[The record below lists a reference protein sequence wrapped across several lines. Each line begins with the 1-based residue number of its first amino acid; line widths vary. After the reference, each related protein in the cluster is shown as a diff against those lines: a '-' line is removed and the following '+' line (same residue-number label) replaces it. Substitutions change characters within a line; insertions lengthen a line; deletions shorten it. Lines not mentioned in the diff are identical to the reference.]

1 MRVLVRSATTADY
14 FAFATLFR
22 ELGTGEPTPTVERW
36 LGDLM
41 HHTLVAD
48 DGVVRGYVNFERLG
62 NAGHVRNLVVAPDA
76 RQRGVGNALMTASAD
91 ALRAA
96 GASEWHLNVKAHNAA
111 AIQLYEKLGMRA
123 EHRSM
128 IVQLA
133 WAHLARLPAERATV
147 TAAAPEAD
155 DDLERAFDLPS
166 GRLAMARRSG
176 RIVLQLRD
184 ADLAVLGFAVFDRE
198 LPGATLFRVAR
209 PELAAP
215 LLAELRMHAR
225 HDYLQ
230 IVVENHD
237 ALADALIAAGGTVRL
252 RLLHYSG
259 PLTRAESRCA

>member
-1 MRVLVRSATTADY
+1 MRVLVRSAAVADY
-14 FAFATLFR
+14 FAFAKLFR
-22 ELGTGEPTPTVERW
+22 ELETGEPTPKVERW

-41 HHTLVAD
+41 RHTLVAD
-48 DGVVRGYVNFERLG
+48 NGAVCGYVSFERLG

-76 RQRGVGNALMTASAD
+76 RRRGVGHALMTASAD

-111 AIQLYEKLGMRA
+111 AIELYEKLGMRA
-123 EHRSM
+123 EHRST

-133 WAHLARLPAERATV
+133 WADVPGAPADV
-147 TAAAPEAD
+147 TGAAPEDD
-155 DDLERAFDLPS
+155 DDLERAFALPA
-166 GRLAMARRSG
+166 GRIAMARRPG

-184 ADLAVLGFAVFDRE
+184 TDLSVLGFAVFDRE
-198 LPGATLFRVAR
+198 LPGATLFRVVR
-209 PELAAP
+209 PGLAMP
-215 LLAELRMHAR
+215 LLAALRTHAR
-225 HDYLQ
+225 HAYLQ

-259 PLTRAESRCA
+259 PLTMAVSRCA